1 VEKPGRPSP
10 ASSAAVKAE
19 TLSRGPLGPR
29 ALHICVDMQVM
40 FAEATPWHMPW
51 LRRVLPAVIALVERD
66 PSRTM
71 FTRFVPAA
79 RPGEGVG
86 MWRDYYLRW
95 SSMTLEQLGSPMV
108 SLIPELAIYTP
119 PARIFDKFV
128 YSPWTG
134 TDLAQRLQGE
144 GVDTILV
151 SGGETDVCVLATVLG
166 AVDWGF
172 RVVVATDAICS
183 SADETHDAMMTIY
196 HSRFAEQ
203 VETATV
209 DDILRGWE

>member
-1 VEKPGRPSP
+1 MKGE
-10 ASSAAVKAE
+10 A
-19 TLSRGPLGPR
+19 LSRGPLGSGS
-29 ALHICVDMQVM
+29 LHICVDMQVM

-51 LRRVLPAVIALVERD
+51 LRRVTPAVIALVERD
-66 PSRTM
+66 PSRTL
-71 FTRFVPAA
+71 FTRFVPAT

-86 MWRDYYLRW
+86 MWRDYYERW
-95 SSMTLEQLGSPMV
+95 SCMTLEQLGSPMV
-108 SLIPELAIYTP
+108 SLIPELAIHTP

-134 TDLAQRLQGE
+134 TDLAQRLRSE
-144 GVDTILV
+144 NVDTIVV

-209 DDILRGWE
+209 NDILEGWDR